1 MKSSDRR
8 LTLGRSS
15 SRGALARRVA
25 LGAAMSTVVL
35 AVALGGNGASASV
48 PTADS
53 PGLAAAKR
61 QLASSSTIPL
71 TIPKPMLAAP
81 LPKAPPK
88 GKKAFNIGFPSANG
102 ARIAN
107 AWKAAV
113 TALGWEANLLTW
125 AAPSDGPGLVR
136 QAIAQGANY
145 ISYSAISYT
154 VMAPAIAEAA
164 AAGIPVFE
172 TFDLE
177 APKGAVNN
185 LYSNTGGTEQYINKG
200 KLMADWVIVNSK
212 GNANTLLVN
221 LPQYGTITVLGDSFR
236 AEYAKNCPGCALD
249 TLNVTS
255 ADAVNGNLVK
265 NSVAYLRSHPA
276 VNNIVFARG
285 TDAIPFPQA
294 AVNAGI
300 TLGNNGVVI
309 SSGTPD
315 DGNLKL
321 IANGTQGAAIAF
333 PLEQSAWMT
342 VDAMAR
348 HSVGSSLVPN
358 WKSTVPQYVQTPK
371 NTTAT
376 TPLFSGPTNFTGQF
390 KKLWR
395 VS

>member
-1 MKSSDRR
+1 M
-8 LTLGRSS
+8 
-15 SRGALARRVA
+15 
-25 LGAAMSTVVL
+25 GAAMSTVVL

-53 PGLAAAKR
+53 SGVAAAKR
-61 QLASSSTIPL
+61 QLAASSTIPL
-71 TIPKPMLAAP
+71 TIPKAMLAAP

-88 GKKAFNIGFPSANG
+88 GKKAFNLGFPSANG
-102 ARIAN
+102 LRIAN

-113 TALGWEANLLTW
+113 TALGWEPNLLTW

-145 ISYSAISYT
+145 ISYASIPYT
-154 VMAPAIAEAA
+154 IMAPAIAEAR

-172 TFDLE
+172 QTDLE
-177 APKGAVNN
+177 APKGDVNN

-200 KLMADWVIVNSK
+200 KLNADWVIVNSK

-221 LPQYGTITVLGDSFR
+221 LPAYGVLSVYGDTFR
-236 AEYAKNCPGCALD
+236 AEYAKNCPGCGVD
-249 TLNVTS
+249 TLNVTA
-255 ADAVNGNLVK
+255 ADAANGNLVK
-265 NSVAYLRSHPA
+265 NTVAYLRSHPA
-276 VNNIVFARG
+276 VNNVVFARG
-285 TDAIPFPQA
+285 GDALPFPQA

-309 SSGTPD
+309 STGTPE

-321 IANGTQGAAIAF
+321 IANGTQGAAVSF
-333 PLEQSAWMT
+333 PLEQMAWMN

-348 HSVGSSLVPN
+348 YSIGSSLVPN
-358 WKSTVPQYVQTPK
+358 WKSTVPQYIFTPK

-376 TPLFSGPTNFTGQF
+376 TTMFAGVPNYTGQF

-395 VS
+395 LS